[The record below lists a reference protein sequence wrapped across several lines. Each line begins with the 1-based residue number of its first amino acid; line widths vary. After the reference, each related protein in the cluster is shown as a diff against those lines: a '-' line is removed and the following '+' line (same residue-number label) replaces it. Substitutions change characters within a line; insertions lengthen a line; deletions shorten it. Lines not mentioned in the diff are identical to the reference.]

1 ATDISLDLSKAEGVD
16 HLLVQ
21 VADYADNTATYKIN
35 LNKEELSGPVSVTLD
50 KQSIKMYKGGT
61 AALNAEVSPFGVK
74 PDGVTWK
81 SSDETVATVNERGII
96 TGVNK
101 GTATITAASIK
112 DPTATASC
120 VVTVQTVDTTLV
132 GALMDTNGDAQ
143 FYTWD
148 MEHDTTWKKL
158 VAFES
163 LKSRFR
169 HYLRLSQRRSLRGG
183 RRRTSTCTSWTWIPV
198 RPWLP
203 IPASRAKSPCG
214 IWSTA

>member
-1 ATDISLDLSKAEGVD
+1 M
-16 HLLVQ
+16 
-21 VADYADNTATYKIN
+21 
-35 LNKEELSGPVSVTLD
+35 SVTLD

-81 SSDETVATVNERGII
+81 SSDETVATVNERGIV

-101 GTATITAASIK
+101 GTATITATSIK
-112 DPTATASC
+112 DTNASAEC

-163 LKSRFR
+163 LKTVSSTTFDYRNGV
-169 HYLRLSQRRSLRGG
+169 RLSW
-183 RRRTSTCTSWTWIPV
+183 RTARASTCNKYWTWIPA
-198 RPWLP
+198 RPWPTYQRLRGRHPHVGYGVQHGFLHRGQSSAGQRVLLLTSCLP
-203 IPASRAKSPCG
+203 SPAHQHGSVCL
-214 IWSTA
+214 